1 VKWSKNANDKNHSQG
16 KKTQEVLINKGISIP
31 QETQGRPETVKH

>member
-1 VKWSKNANDKNHSQG
+1 MTKITVKE
-16 KKTQEVLINKGISIP
+16 KTQEVLINKGISIP